1 MSLLNNNSF
10 YTNYNLRSFK
20 NLTANNKF
28 LRDLKKFDNNEY
40 SKIYYDK
47 LHKNKVDN
55 QNKLIRNVSQKLL
68 SVQNINKDIFIN
80 KIIIQPSTFSNNN
93 LDERKILFNKKYHLK
108 KYNNNNFNTTNKYLD
123 YKKKITDFYEMN
135 DKFMNEKKN
144 FYEKN
149 NLIDNKI
156 RPINNFTI
164 GYKRD
169 YKCEP
174 NVIRKHLTSKI
185 ENNDEKINKNY
196 YNNNSNKKK
205 RNYKTNY

>member
-47 LHKNKVDN
+47 LHKNKVDK
-55 QNKLIRNVSQKLL
+55 QNKLIRSASQKLL
-68 SVQNINKDIFIN
+68 SEQNINKDIFIN

-123 YKKKITDFYEMN
+123 
-135 DKFMNEKKN
+135 
-144 FYEKN
+144 
-149 NLIDNKI
+149 
-156 RPINNFTI
+156 
-164 GYKRD
+164 
-169 YKCEP
+169 
-174 NVIRKHLTSKI
+174 
-185 ENNDEKINKNY
+185 
-196 YNNNSNKKK
+196 
-205 RNYKTNY
+205 

>member
-1 MSLLNNNSF
+1 MSLLNNNPF
-10 YTNYNLRSFK
+10 YSNYNLKSFK
-20 NLTANNKF
+20 NLTENNKF
-28 LRDLKKFDNNEY
+28 LRELKKYDNNEY

-68 SVQNINKDIFIN
+68 SMQNINKDIFIN
-80 KIIIQPSTFSNNN
+80 KILIQPSTFSYNN

-108 KYNNNNFNTTNKYLD
+108 KYNNNNFNTNNKYLD

-135 DKFMNEKKN
+135 DKFMDEKKN

-156 RPINNFTI
+156 RPVNTFII

-174 NVIRKHLTSKI
+174 NVIRKHLTT
-185 ENNDEKINKNY
+185 KIN
-196 YNNNSNKKK
+196 NNNNNIKKN
-205 RNYKTNY
+205 RDYKTNY

>member
-108 KYNNNNFNTTNKYLD
+108 KYNNNNFNTNKKYLD
-123 YKKKITDFYEMN
+123 YKKKITDFYELN
-135 DKFMNEKKN
+135 DKFMNEKKI

-156 RPINNFTI
+156 RPINNFII

-185 ENNDEKINKNY
+185 DNNNEKINKNY
-196 YNNNSNKKK
+196 YYNNSEKKK
-205 RNYKTNY
+205 KNYKTNY